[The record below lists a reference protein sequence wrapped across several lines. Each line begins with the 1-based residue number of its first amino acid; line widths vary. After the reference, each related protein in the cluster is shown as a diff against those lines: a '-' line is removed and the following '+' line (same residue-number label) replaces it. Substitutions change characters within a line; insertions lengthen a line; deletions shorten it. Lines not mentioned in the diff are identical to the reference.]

1 MVRDHS
7 QGTSTPP
14 WSAAPPVVALP
25 DAAAAAAL
33 KLKAV
38 ARARAADEAAAAAE
52 GKGADGGH
60 SESKKV
66 APSVETLAELVA
78 SLHAV
83 SAGAGGAGGGGGL
96 LDAVAEAKAS
106 SGL

>member
-1 MVRDHS
+1 M
-7 QGTSTPP
+7 
-14 WSAAPPVVALP
+14 VALP

-38 ARARAADEAAAAAE
+38 ARARAADEAAA

-83 SAGAGGAGGGGGL
+83 SAGAGGAGGAGGGGGL